1 MSGEPTD
8 TNTALPNNGNG
19 NGNGTSSWAM
29 WQRLVLSEIKRLD
42 EKCRELDRDKN
53 EIMIKLA
60 VLQTKA
66 AMWGA
71 VAGALF
77 AGVIEL
83 IVYLSLGHMGG
94 AKP

>member
-1 MSGEPTD
+1 MSNEMD
-8 TNTALPNNGNG
+8 NNTGASNG

-42 EKCRELDRDKN
+42 EGLKEAVK
-53 EIMIKLA
+53 EIGDLKIKLA

-71 VAGALF
+71 IAALITT
-77 AGVIEL
+77 G
-83 IVYLSLGHMGG
+83 IVEFVMYLMLGHMHV
-94 AKP
+94 PH